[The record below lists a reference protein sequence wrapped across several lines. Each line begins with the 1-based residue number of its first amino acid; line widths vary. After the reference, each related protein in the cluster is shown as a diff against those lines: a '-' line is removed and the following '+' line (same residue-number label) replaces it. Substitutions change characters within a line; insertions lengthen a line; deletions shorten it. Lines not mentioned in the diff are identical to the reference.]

1 MGEKEKREE
10 ENEKKIEEQAAKE
23 REAKRKAE
31 QDQKDRQPGHCRI
44 LNSAGG
50 GTFTLL
56 ETGMGKGNMKLRRS
70 LLNLRGKFIGQ
81 ALGGF
86 AQQAIGGLLNN
97 PSNDPKYKEEKQK
110 YSANV
115 KQYKAQKKQRKEAVK
130 Q

>member
-23 REAKRKAE
+23 RE
-31 QDQKDRQPGHCRI
+31 PGHCRI

-115 KQYKAQKKQRKEAVK
+115 KQYKAQKKQ
-130 Q
+130 